1 MVKKAAGS
9 PYFRA
14 KSKLSPD
21 SLNTSEKIIE
31 IILIVL
37 VILAVVSIPFLWLG
51 VIKKL
56 AIKANVAE

>member
-1 MVKKAAGS
+1 MAKKAAGS

-14 KSKLSPD
+14 NSKLSPD
-21 SLNTSEKIIE
+21 FLKTSEKNIE
-31 IILIVL
+31 IILIIL